1 MLETQKPNTMHW
13 ASENDKN
20 FIAELISGKKNKRL
34 IWDGYLP
41 NGKKKQYWENK
52 DIDWELHL
60 TGQLKQGGNLC
71 FEIDGK
77 KYAKAAVV
85 DVDQKVDAKEICSE
99 VFSLDPKAV
108 PIKSPSGRW
117 HIWMFFSKP
126 VAVTVAAKWSRD
138 LGMKLAKKKYT
149 IDFGKCNPNHN
160 GSDVGINYPFHSK
173 QIPYDPRGK
182 PYTSKQFKHRI
193 RFNNYSY
200 IAAAT
205 NLETGKNRYD
215 ALLFGASIL
224 HAAGQYKDEYI
235 DAIVEN
241 FGTPFDDHKKIQ
253 KIKDG
258 QYKDYK
264 LSPETI
270 KRKIGE
276 MIDKDLAAEMDLE
289 LAPVAEQLEALE
301 LEEYTGTET
310 LKARH
315 WIVDGWMMKKALTLI
330 VGQAGVGKTILMAML
345 AAALANGQKI
355 LGRPIKE
362 NGNVLILAAE
372 ETKNEIRLRIKA
384 IENLLEHKK
393 TNNKIFIRGLEDQIK
408 LVKFTM
414 AEAKATKEY
423 LQLQLAIKKHNIKF
437 ILLDPLISF
446 QTGAYDENNNAKMEQ
461 FVKDFL
467 IPLAVEN
474 NGCIVAGHHTNK
486 FSMITI
492 TDGELLVDHQVALNA
507 ARGAS
512 SLVAAAR
519 FVLAIQ
525 PMTKKLFKDKFQD
538 HIKDGSKFTNYAGLI
553 EAKSNYSIT
562 EDEIDWLKKNSVSL
576 EVVNEDGESANE
588 SLGVFTTSDINKIA
602 KAKNKLK
609 AEKNEAFAKS
619 QIPLIKSLMVNDECT
634 LNAAV
639 EQVVMKDPEF
649 ADTNVDEK
657 TIKSRVR
664 RQLVNGLNGSA
675 ETKNGMTAQG
685 ISYDDGYNYWVKVDN
700 SRDGAAKYFIQR
712 GKDFSK

>member
-1 MLETQKPNTMHW
+1 MASIDELLNMQMQGLMQTRQQPN
-13 ASENDKN
+13 A
-20 FIAELISGKKNKRL
+20 
-34 IWDGYLP
+34 
-41 NGKKKQYWENK
+41 
-52 DIDWELHL
+52 
-60 TGQLKQGGNLC
+60 
-71 FEIDGK
+71 
-77 KYAKAAVV
+77 
-85 DVDQKVDAKEICSE
+85 
-99 VFSLDPKAV
+99 FSLLGQALAQASSPNVTGSTFQRIGMV
-108 PIKSPSGRW
+108 PGLLAQNMAEVRKQELAERRDQIELLRLQRQFQDEEAQRMQRQQLNANIQSLFSDSPLAQLLAQRGDIETALKLSGRLQ
-117 HIWMFFSKP
+117 P
-126 VAVTVAAKWSRD
+126 SRAEQ
-138 LGMKLAKKKYT
+138 LAEM
-149 IDFGKCNPNHN
+149 
-160 GSDVGINYPFHSK
+160 
-173 QIPYDPRGK
+173 Q
-182 PYTSKQFKHRI
+182 
-193 RFNNYSY
+193 
-200 IAAAT
+200 A
-205 NLETGKNRYD
+205 E
-215 ALLFGASIL
+215 
-224 HAAGQYKDEYI
+224 
-235 DAIVEN
+235 VE
-241 FGTPFDDHKKIQ
+241 IQ

-258 QYKDYK
+258 EYKTYK
-264 LSPETI
+264 LNPETV

-639 EQVVMKDPEF
+639 EQVLMKDPEF